1 MTAGAALRA
10 AFVATYRNSPR
21 LVALNAMLVGIA
33 VGLAV
38 ATAFAWP
45 VAVLG
50 LALGPF
56 AAAVAHCAVVL
67 RRTDDL
73 RFADFGEGLR
83 LHWRRG
89 LVLGAATA
97 AVFGFGA
104 LAVHFYA
111 SHGTWP
117 LAAIVAYVLAGAAVF
132 ELALWPLAVAEPERP
147 LPDTLR
153 AAAVALLVRPRA
165 TAAFAAAILLVNVLG
180 VAAAF
185 VPLLT
190 LTVAYSLVA
199 AAYFVVPP
207 DPSQEA

>member
-1 MTAGAALRA
+1 
-10 AFVATYRNSPR
+10 
-21 LVALNAMLVGIA
+21 
-33 VGLAV
+33 
-38 ATAFAWP
+38 
-45 VAVLG
+45 
-50 LALGPF
+50 
-56 AAAVAHCAVVL
+56 
-67 RRTDDL
+67 
-73 RFADFGEGLR
+73 
-83 LHWRRG
+83 
-89 LVLGAATA
+89 
-97 AVFGFGA
+97 
-104 LAVHFYA
+104 
-111 SHGTWP
+111 
-117 LAAIVAYVLAGAAVF
+117 VF

-165 TAAFAAAILLVNVLG
+165 TAAFATAILLVNVLG